1 MDLPLSLMESLTAL
15 DFMKPTKVQ
24 VQVIPALQKEG
35 DLIVCAETGSGKTG
49 AFGIPLIQRLI
60 NDESKTAL
68 VLSPTRELA
77 QQTADFIKLLT
88 RNNPEIKMCSLV
100 GGSDIRKQL
109 RTLKK
114 RPRVFVATP
123 GRLNDHLKR
132 KSIDLS
138 KTDLLILDEGDRM
151 IDMGFAPQLETI
163 LEFLPDNRQ
172 TGLFT
177 ATLSAK
183 VKKLAQSYL
192 NKPEHISVGSVS
204 TPVSSIRQ
212 NAVEVAFQQKDERL
226 LDELNQREGS
236 VIVFLRTKH
245 RTDRLVK
252 YLQGYGIKAGHIHG
266 GRSQGQRNKA
276 LKDFR
281 SGKTR
286 VLCATDVAA
295 RGIDVPQ
302 VAHVINFDLPT
313 MDEDYV
319 HRIGR
324 TARNGADGEA
334 LSFIMPEE
342 FNLWDALVRKYNL
355 KGLSLGTNSLTSRYS
370 GKSKGKKSGDRRSG
384 SRAGSRKKFG
394 QRSYSSRNGRGEGR
408 RGEDNERGGGRRGG
422 GQRGENN
429 ESWFEREFS
438 RDSGHKK
445 PHRRKKYSDEGDFGR
460 DRSDRE
466 GSGEGR
472 RPKSAKRFS
481 KKKNSRSFSK
491 KDDWGFK
498 EKSKPNSRKKPS
510 RDGARKKAG
519 DKKKN
524 PVFQAKF
531 GM

>member
-1 MDLPLSLMESLTAL
+1 LKNTHPSSFQEMDLPLSLMESLTAL

-408 RGEDNERGGGRRGG
+408 RGEDNERGGGRRGDG
-422 GQRGENN
+422 
-429 ESWFEREFS
+429 
-438 RDSGHKK
+438 
-445 PHRRKKYSDEGDFGR
+445 RRS
-460 DRSDRE
+460 
-466 GSGEGR
+466 EGR
-472 RPKSAKRFS
+472 RSEGRRGESRTGAKR
-481 KKKNSRSFSK
+481 R
-491 KDDWGFK
+491 
-498 EKSKPNSRKKPS
+498 KPKRWWPKRRK
-510 RDGARKKAG
+510 
-519 DKKKN
+519 
-524 PVFQAKF
+524 
-531 GM
+531 